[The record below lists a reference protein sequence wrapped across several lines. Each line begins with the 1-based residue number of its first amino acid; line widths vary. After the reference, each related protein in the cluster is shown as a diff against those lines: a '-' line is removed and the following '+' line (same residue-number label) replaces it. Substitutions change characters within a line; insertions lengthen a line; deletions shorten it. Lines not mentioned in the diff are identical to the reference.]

1 MHYFTSKD
9 HRLDL
14 YYDINYYQPMIS
26 EIENEAESISK
37 GVSYMVNDFT
47 SADSMAMA
55 SRMDN
60 QLYMEALQKL
70 SYRIRTCAGKINEI
84 TKVLACSVLD
94 PSAQTQ
100 ITWNE
105 INHQISDLI
114 HSLEVSYNNL
124 RWIYLYIK
132 GEVHIPESHVMPLLV
147 IPYMDFTEDE
157 LPEDKIDSTNE
168 ESPEEDNTDLKG
180 LNGDFDGD
188 QVTAEGI
195 FSQEANEEEP
205 DDSVESEENPKDA
218 VKLEYKKISFPVDK
232 KIMNEV
238 ESLYPKHANDSS
250 EVKTDFNKG
259 DIEKI
264 ITDRMKEIKEK
275 GEFEVMSDDSSDKDE
290 KIDRNT
296 WIIGGVVVE
305 MDDLPVKTDDPKE
318 TWIVWPNYV
327 TELDHNFEFVRYDQ
341 EAQKWVNVQSDENIG
356 LTNDDV
362 ALYVYASK
370 EAGCFGK
377 VSKFE
382 YLPKYG
388 MIHSVIYCEENN
400 TYYKYDFNTP
410 EASKDNPKPKHEFGW
425 FAMSTENSS
434 SDVAPIT

>member
-9 HRLDL
+9 HRLNL

-60 QLYMEALQKL
+60 QLYLEALQKL
-70 SYRIRTCAGKINEI
+70 SYRIRTCTGKINEI
-84 TKVLACSVLD
+84 TTVLACSVLD

-105 INHQISDLI
+105 ITHQISDLI

-132 GEVHIPESHVMPLLV
+132 GEVHIPESHVMQLLV
-147 IPYMDFTEDE
+147 IPYMDFTEDA
-157 LPEDKIDSTNE
+157 LPEDKNNEGNEHPEENDTDPE
-168 ESPEEDNTDLKG
+168 ES
-180 LNGDFDGD
+180 
-188 QVTAEGI
+188 
-195 FSQEANEEEP
+195 EEEP
-205 DDSVESEENPKDA
+205 DDSAVSEENSNNT

-232 KIMNEV
+232 KIMAEV
-238 ESLYPKHANDSS
+238 ESKYPNINVSS
-250 EVKTDFNKG
+250 EVKTNFNKG

-264 ITDRMKEIKEK
+264 ISDRVEEIKHEK
-275 GEFEVMSDDSSDKDE
+275 DTASDSSEE

-296 WIIGGVVVE
+296 WIIGGVVAE
-305 MDDLPVKTDDPKE
+305 MDDLPIKTDDPKE
-318 TWIVWPNYV
+318 TWIVWP
-327 TELDHNFEFVRYDQ
+327 LDRNFEFVRYDQ

-356 LTNDDV
+356 LTSDDV
-362 ALYVYASK
+362 ELYVYASK

-400 TYYKYDFNTP
+400 TYYKYDFDTP
-410 EASKDNPKPKHEFGW
+410 EASEDNPKPQHEYGW
-425 FAMSTENSS
+425 FAMNTENSS
-434 SDVAPIT
+434 SDAAPNT

>member
-1 MHYFTSKD
+1 MHYYTSKD
-9 HRLDL
+9 HRLNL
-14 YYDINYYQPMIS
+14 YYDINYYQPLIS

-47 SADSMAMA
+47 SADSIAMA

-60 QLYMEALQKL
+60 QLYLEALQKL

-84 TKVLACSVLD
+84 TTVLACSILD

-105 INHQISDLI
+105 ITHHISDLI

-132 GEVHIPESHVMPLLV
+132 GEVHIPESHVMQLLL

-157 LPEDKIDSTNE
+157 LPEDKPDSTNE
-168 ESPEEDNTDLKG
+168 ESPEEDNDAS
-180 LNGDFDGD
+180 DGI
-188 QVTAEGI
+188 E
-195 FSQEANEEEP
+195 NPEEEP
-205 DDSVESEENPKDA
+205 DESVESEENPDNT

-232 KIMNEV
+232 KIMDEV
-238 ESLYPKHANDSS
+238 ESLYPKRVNDSS
-250 EVKTDFNKG
+250 DVKTDFNKG

-264 ITDRMKEIKEK
+264 ITDRMRDIKEK
-275 GEFEVMSDDSSDKDE
+275 GESEVMPDDSSDKDE

-296 WIIGGVVVE
+296 WIIGGVVNKV
-305 MDDLPVKTDDPKE
+305 DDLPVKTDDPKE
-318 TWIVWPNYV
+318 TWIVWPNYE

-341 EAQKWVNVQSDENIG
+341 ESQKWVNVQSDENIG
-356 LTNDDV
+356 LTSDDV

-388 MIHSVIYCEENN
+388 MIHSVIYCEENH
-400 TYYKYDFNTP
+400 TYYKYDFGTP
-410 EASKDNPKPKHEFGW
+410 EASKENPNPKRGFGW
-425 FAMSTENSS
+425 FAMNTENSS
-434 SDVAPIT
+434 SDAAPNT

>member
-1 MHYFTSKD
+1 MHYYTSKD
-9 HRLDL
+9 HRLNL

-60 QLYMEALQKL
+60 QLYLEALQKL
-70 SYRIRTCAGKINEI
+70 SYRIRRCADRINEI
-84 TKVLACSVLD
+84 TTALACNVLD

-132 GEVHIPESHVMPLLV
+132 GEVHIPESHVMPLLL

-157 LPEDKIDSTNE
+157 LPEDKTNE
-168 ESPEEDNTDLKG
+168 GAESPEENDTNP
-180 LNGDFDGD
+180 
-188 QVTAEGI
+188 EE
-195 FSQEANEEEP
+195 SEEEP
-205 DDSVESEENPKDA
+205 DDSVESEEKHNNT
-218 VKLEYKKISFPVDK
+218 VKLEYKKITFPVDK
-232 KIMNEV
+232 KIMEEV
-238 ESLYPKHANDSS
+238 ESKYPKNDVSS
-250 EVKTDFNKG
+250 EVKTDSDEN
-259 DIEKI
+259 DIAN
-264 ITDRMKEIKEK
+264 
-275 GEFEVMSDDSSDKDE
+275 DSSDKDE

-356 LTNDDV
+356 LTSDDV

-425 FAMSTENSS
+425 FAMNTENSS
-434 SDVAPIT
+434 SDVAPTT

>member
-9 HRLDL
+9 HRLNL

-60 QLYMEALQKL
+60 QLYLEALQKL
-70 SYRIRTCAGKINEI
+70 SYRIRICAGKINEI
-84 TKVLACSVLD
+84 TTVLACSVLD

-132 GEVHIPESHVMPLLV
+132 GEVHIPESHVMPLLL

-157 LPEDKIDSTNE
+157 LPEDKTNE
-168 ESPEEDNTDLKG
+168 GAESPEENDTNP
-180 LNGDFDGD
+180 
-188 QVTAEGI
+188 EE
-195 FSQEANEEEP
+195 SEEEP
-205 DDSVESEENPKDA
+205 DDSVESEEKHNNT
-218 VKLEYKKISFPVDK
+218 VKLEYKKITFPVDK
-232 KIMNEV
+232 KIMEEV
-238 ESLYPKHANDSS
+238 ESKYPKNDVSS
-250 EVKTDFNKG
+250 EVKTDSDEN
-259 DIEKI
+259 DIAN
-264 ITDRMKEIKEK
+264 
-275 GEFEVMSDDSSDKDE
+275 DSSDKDE

-356 LTNDDV
+356 LTSDDV

-425 FAMSTENSS
+425 FAMNTENSS
-434 SDVAPIT
+434 SDVAPTT

>member
-26 EIENEAESISK
+26 EIETEAESISK

-47 SADSMAMA
+47 SADSIAMA
-55 SRMDN
+55 NRMDD

-70 SYRIRTCAGKINEI
+70 SYRIRTCAGRINEI
-84 TKVLACSVLD
+84 TTVLACNVLD

-132 GEVHIPESHVMPLLV
+132 GEVHIPESHVMQLLV
-147 IPYMDFTEDE
+147 IPYMDFTEDA
-157 LPEDKIDSTNE
+157 LPEDKNNEGTEHPEENDTDPE
-168 ESPEEDNTDLKG
+168 ES
-180 LNGDFDGD
+180 
-188 QVTAEGI
+188 
-195 FSQEANEEEP
+195 EEEP
-205 DDSVESEENPKDA
+205 DDSVESEENPNNT
-218 VKLEYKKISFPVDK
+218 VKLEYKKITFPVDK
-232 KIMNEV
+232 KIMEEV
-238 ESLYPKHANDSS
+238 ESKYPAIEAPSGT
-250 EVKTDFNKG
+250 KTNFTKG

-264 ITDRMKEIKEK
+264 ISDRMKEIKEK
-275 GEFEVMSDDSSDKDE
+275 GEFEVMPEDSSDKDE

-296 WIIGGVVVE
+296 WIIGGVVND

-356 LTNDDV
+356 LTSDDV